1 MLIRCLFRCRCP
13 TVNRPAR
20 NERRR
25 NCSSQARRAHDIYR
39 LGGGVCI
46 RFFVFSIC
54 VGLPP
59 KSESIVGVGGAR
71 RRANAK
77 TKRRR
82 ALPRGRNIKRTKDD
96 FPAGHGGD
104 AHRRSRPHRRRN
116 GLPRRRLQRVS
127 TAAGDAAAYST
138 VIEHLQ
144 IGGLVFSGMSGVI
157 IPDMEGDT
165 VLLGMNALEH
175 LYITQHD
182 GELSLRAAP

>member
-1 MLIRCLFRCRCP
+1 MNDEETAHRKRGGRMIFIGWAAAFAFAFLFFQFVLDYRQNP
-13 TVNRPAR
+13 NQLSVLAAQDGALTLKR
-20 NERRR
+20 N
-25 NCSSQARRAHDIYR
+25 A
-39 LGGGVCI
+39 
-46 RFFVFSIC
+46 
-54 VGLPP
+54 
-59 KSESIVGVGGAR
+59 
-71 RRANAK
+71 
-77 TKRRR
+77 
-82 ALPRGRNIKRTKDD
+82 
-96 FPAGHGGD
+96 AGHYLAEGTLNGRKTTFLLD
-104 AHRRSRPHRRRN
+104 TGATRIAVPAHIADET